1 MDAIRNLVAGAD
13 PIGPN
18 PTIPDAEEA
27 LHAMFS
33 RPEVYAD
40 RVSEDIPTLAE
51 RRQRRGRTI
60 GLLTMAAAAVT
71 AGVLVTINLGPLTA
85 GPAPANTSTATPSAA
100 ASTSPTP
107 AATPSPTPSA
117 SHAPTSGV
125 ALPITPSAPAAAAW
139 ERYSNPSARL
149 SFDLPPGWTVI
160 EKKAD
165 GATPSVQLDVANEQG
180 IRIAGLEHAN
190 SGGLGGACGPAPVPL
205 LTLDSGPVDTPYRA
219 SAPAGAPEF
228 SFRVLDGTGSGLKVR
243 GSLGLSQADP
253 QLITSCMYYNMVSTP
268 VATLSFATQFQ
279 VTLSDTQG
287 LAFDSVDEAKAYMAT
302 EEYVQ
307 LKRMFMSL
315 SLVP

>member
-1 MDAIRNLVAGAD
+1 MDAIRNHVAGAD

-40 RVSEDIPTLAE
+40 RVSADIPTLAE

-107 AATPSPTPSA
+107 DATPSPTPSA

-205 LTLDSGPVDTPYRA
+205 LTLDSGPVDIPYRA
-219 SAPAGAPEF
+219 SARAGAPEF

-287 LAFDSVDEAKAYMAT
+287 LAFDSVDEA
-302 EEYVQ
+302 
-307 LKRMFMSL
+307 
-315 SLVP
+315 